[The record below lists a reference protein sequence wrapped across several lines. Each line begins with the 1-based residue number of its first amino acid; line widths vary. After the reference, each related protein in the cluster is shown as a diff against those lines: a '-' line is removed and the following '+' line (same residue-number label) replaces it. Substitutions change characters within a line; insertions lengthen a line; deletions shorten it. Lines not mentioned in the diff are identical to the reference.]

1 MTNREWLATFAFS
14 SVSDRK
20 LSEFIYTKLIH
31 QIGKSYTDSILGV
44 AQWFSEEHR
53 GGDAE

>member
-1 MTNREWLATFAFS
+1 MTNREWLATL
-14 SVSDRK
+14 SDRE